1 MLKTLAAV
9 ALLCLTLPARITAQ
23 TDNASLGGIVYD
35 PGGASISP
43 VTITATN
50 AGTGIGV
57 IATSNESGAYHFAS
71 LQTGTYKVSAQSPG
85 FETQVD
91 DVKLDVSQQARLN
104 FTLHVASPSRTV
116 DVTTAPYTQLATS
129 SPSVEVLVG
138 EQQLRDLPLPVRD
151 VIGFLGYQAGV
162 QCSGG
167 NGNCSNFAG
176 GRMGQVN
183 TTRDGF
189 NVSDGKLEIGAW
201 STIYMSPDLVEAVR
215 VVVAPVDAEMSRG
228 SGQVQMLTRSGT
240 NLFRGSIFW
249 DNLNS
254 TLASN
259 DWFSNAN
266 GVQKN
271 YVNRNQYGVRL
282 GGPIAKN
289 RTFFFALVEG
299 QRYTERE
306 NVLGLTL
313 TAQARQGRF
322 RFFPGVDSGNV
333 TANIPV
339 VDRLG
344 NPLRPA
350 KATGDLQTINLFG
363 LDPNRTGIDTSP
375 YMQETM
381 ARMPLPNEFTT
392 GDGLNTA
399 GIRFVE
405 KIKGFDLQNGNGSN
419 VDRDQYNLRLDHNFN
434 ANHKLSMVGTREHDW
449 GNSIPA
455 GIRAWPSGY
464 DGLAVRRPDLY
475 TLSLVSAVSSKL
487 VNEFRAGRKR
497 SITLQWGS
505 ADRSDAIGM
514 EARKYLPVVNGIPF
528 QANPEVFR
536 PGCPSC
542 RRVVLAVGVNG

>member
-1 MLKTLAAV
+1 MV
-9 ALLCLTLPARITAQ
+9 
-23 TDNASLGGIVYD
+23 
-35 PGGASISP
+35 
-43 VTITATN
+43 
-50 AGTGIGV
+50 
-57 IATSNESGAYHFAS
+57 
-71 LQTGTYKVSAQSPG
+71 
-85 FETQVD
+85 
-91 DVKLDVSQQARLN
+91 
-104 FTLHVASPSRTV
+104 
-116 DVTTAPYTQLATS
+116 
-129 SPSVEVLVG
+129 
-138 EQQLRDLPLPVRD
+138 
-151 VIGFLGYQAGV
+151 
-162 QCSGG
+162 
-167 NGNCSNFAG
+167 
-176 GRMGQVN
+176 
-183 TTRDGF
+183 
-189 NVSDGKLEIGAW
+189 
-201 STIYMSPDLVEAVR
+201 
-215 VVVAPVDAEMSRG
+215 
-228 SGQVQMLTRSGT
+228 
-240 NLFRGSIFW
+240 
-249 DNLNS
+249 
-254 TLASN
+254 
-259 DWFSNAN
+259 
-266 GVQKN
+266 
-271 YVNRNQYGVRL
+271 
-282 GGPIAKN
+282 
-289 RTFFFALVEG
+289 
-299 QRYTERE
+299 
-306 NVLGLTL
+306 LTL

-434 ANHKLSMVGTREHDW
+434 ANHKLSIVGTREHDW

-528 QANPEVFR
+528 QANPGGVSAS
-536 PGCPSC
+536 GAL
-542 RRVVLAVGVNG
+542 RVEGWSWPLA